1 MIADIIRKLRM
12 ERNLTQE
19 YIAHELDIS
28 QNAYCKIE
36 NGQVNIT
43 VDRLEKIA
51 AILETPMVVL
61 FQDVDP
67 RPVTEAVVW
76 QEMKNLII
84 LLQDELHAKQK
95 VVDNLMDI
103 IHELRNRHSH
113 S

>member
-51 AILETPMVVL
+51 AILETPLAVL

-67 RPVTEAVVW
+67 PVTETVVW
-76 QEMKNLII
+76 QEMKNVII

-95 VVDNLMDI
+95 IVDGLMDV
-103 IHELRNRHSH
+103 IHELHTRNLHS
-113 S
+113 